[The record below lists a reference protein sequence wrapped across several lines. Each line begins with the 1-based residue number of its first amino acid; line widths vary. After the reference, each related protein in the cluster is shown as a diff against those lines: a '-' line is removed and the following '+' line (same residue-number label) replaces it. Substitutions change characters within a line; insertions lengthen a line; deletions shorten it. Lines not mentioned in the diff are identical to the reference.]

1 MSPPA
6 LPPLAGI
13 RIVDLTRLG
22 YGAQA
27 TALCGALGAEVIRIE
42 SRTRPDP
49 VRVMPP
55 FVPQKKY
62 FPLNRS

>member
-1 MSPPA
+1 MRPKGP
-6 LPPLAGI
+6 PPLAGV
-13 RIVDLTRLG
+13 RIIDLTRLG

-49 VRVMPP
+49 VRIMPP
-55 FVPQKKY
+55 FVPRAGEPAQA
-62 FPLNRS
+62 